1 MLEAQY
7 WKQGARSIEYLGI
20 PVNANSKQR
29 TANSEQRKNKQ

>member
-20 PVNANSKQR
+20 PVNANSEQR